1 MTHDDNVE
9 CNEKELPTAKGNQSV
24 TYRTKIDALGM
35 RKSDS
40 ATNLQLWARLDQ
52 YIPYQIK
59 SAALETVMLRFNS
72 VTII

>member
-1 MTHDDNVE
+1 
-9 CNEKELPTAKGNQSV
+9 
-24 TYRTKIDALGM
+24 M

>member
-1 MTHDDNVE
+1 
-9 CNEKELPTAKGNQSV
+9 
-24 TYRTKIDALGM
+24 M

-59 SAALETVMLRFNS
+59 SAALEIAMKQFDY